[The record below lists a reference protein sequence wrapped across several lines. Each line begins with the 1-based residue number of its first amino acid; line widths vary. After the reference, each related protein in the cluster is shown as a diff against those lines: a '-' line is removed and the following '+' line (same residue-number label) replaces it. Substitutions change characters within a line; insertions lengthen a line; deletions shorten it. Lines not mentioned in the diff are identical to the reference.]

1 MIDKILLGFKAKASL
16 FVYPIYTK
24 LFSILLLGLSLL
36 GNKGVKHQ
44 KITLKKIIILFCI
57 GASLFFLN
65 SSLAASLYISS
76 LSIGYILLLVSGAY
90 INKLT
95 KENNSTTKL
104 KLRKVKF
111 FNREQ
116 EGIRVHN

>member
-65 SSLAASLYISS
+65 SSLAVSLYINS

-90 INKLT
+90 INKL
-95 KENNSTTKL
+95 
-104 KLRKVKF
+104 
-111 FNREQ
+111 
-116 EGIRVHN
+116 I